1 MKRSEVQ
8 VLLGPRLVLQLSK
21 KEVVMLRFLRRIT
34 LLGAIIGAGVWIYQ
48 NLLGKQADDEDWT
61 EAQDAP
67 DLR

>member
-1 MKRSEVQ
+1 MD
-8 VLLGPRLVLQLSK
+8 LQLSK

-34 LLGAIIGAGVWIYQ
+34 LLGTIIGAGVWIYQ
-48 NLLGKQADDEDWT
+48 NLLGKQVDDEDWT

>member
-1 MKRSEVQ
+1 
-8 VLLGPRLVLQLSK
+8 
-21 KEVVMLRFLRRIT
+21 MLRFLRRIT